1 MRALIDGRSWILA
14 LIVAAALLAVVAW
27 AVVAGGSAEPAT
39 SGENRIEVFSPAGV
53 ATFKGAFRRPW

>member
-1 MRALIDGRSWILA
+1 MKGLTASRFQFLA
-14 LIVAAALLAVVAW
+14 VFAAAVIVAVVVW
-27 AVVAGGSAEPAT
+27 AVVAGGPAEPAT